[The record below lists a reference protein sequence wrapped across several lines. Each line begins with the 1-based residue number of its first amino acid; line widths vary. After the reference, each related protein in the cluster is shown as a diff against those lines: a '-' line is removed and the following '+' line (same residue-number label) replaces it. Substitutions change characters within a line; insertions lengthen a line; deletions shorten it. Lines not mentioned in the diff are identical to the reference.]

1 MTIGARSLATAGLLA
16 LGACGGSMRT
26 TEQSTAR
33 LASIDEITDA
43 QWGAL
48 ASRRIFFGHQS
59 VGGNIMQGVTEVL
72 AANPSI
78 PLKVVE
84 SRDLSDSLM
93 PAFHHALVGRN
104 DFPLEK
110 FADFVTVANGFGDD
124 NGIAMLKLC
133 YIDIHTHTNPQELFD
148 SYRRSVDALKARN
161 PSLTIVHF
169 TAPLTSI
176 ENWKG
181 RIRAALTRAN
191 TQRERNLVRHR
202 YNELLRHAYEGKE
215 PLFDIARLESTLPDG
230 RGVYFLMGGQEVPL
244 LAPQHTD
251 DGGHLNANARRIVA
265 EQLLIMLARL
275 GTAGP
280 AVVAQ
285 GS

>member
-1 MTIGARSLATAGLLA
+1 
-16 LGACGGSMRT
+16 MRT
-26 TEQSTAR
+26 TEQSTPP
-33 LASIDEITDA
+33 LASIDEVTDA
-43 QWGAL
+43 QWAAL
-48 ASRRIFFGHQS
+48 AKRRIFFGHQS
-59 VGGNIMQGVTEVL
+59 VGGNIMQGVAEVL

-84 SRDLSDSLM
+84 SRDVSDSLA

-110 FADFVTVANGFGDD
+110 FADFVTVAGGLDD
-124 NGIAMLKLC
+124 GIAMLKLC

-148 SYRRSVDALKARN
+148 SYRRSVEALKARN

-181 RIRAALTRAN
+181 RVRAALTRAN
-191 TQRERNLVRHR
+191 TQRARNLVRHR
-202 YNELLRHAYEGKE
+202 YNELLRQAYEGKE

-230 RGVYFLMGGQEVPL
+230 RRVHFRIDGEDVPL

-251 DGGHLNANARRIVA
+251 DGGHLNASARRIAA

-275 GTAGP
+275 DAGPP
-280 AVVAQ
+280 AVVAA